1 MLNLNKYK
9 IEFTENEVSFLKLT
23 FERFTYNLN
32 NLGRKLMPEE
42 KATLSLANEILKKL
56 EV

>member
-1 MLNLNKYK
+1 MKKYN
-9 IEFTENEVSFLKLT
+9 IEFAENEVSLLKLT

-42 KATLSLANEILKKL
+42 KATLNLIDGILKKL
-56 EV
+56 EVK

>member
-9 IEFTENEVSFLKLT
+9 IEFTENEVSFLNLT

-42 KATLSLANEILKKL
+42 KASLILATEILKKL